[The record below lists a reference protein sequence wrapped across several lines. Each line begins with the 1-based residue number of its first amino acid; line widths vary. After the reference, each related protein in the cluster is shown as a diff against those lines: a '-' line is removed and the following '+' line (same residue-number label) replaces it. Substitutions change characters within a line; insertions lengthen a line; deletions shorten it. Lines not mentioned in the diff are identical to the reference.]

1 MQTPERTPCAPTW
14 RLTGTTFGIVAMAVS
29 LCVQAEPPPLLYRQ
43 VAARYGLSAEA
54 LYAQAI
60 RYAGRQSRFA
70 SAPTPWPWTV
80 RLCQHERCETVF
92 ADDRATL
99 AAILKTASRAGWTLY
114 VGPLGLPWSPQ
125 SALPLDAATSPRVSV
140 NAAVRRWVRAQGAR
154 TEIDPDS
161 PTRVTAGRHARSAR
175 ARRWFGLIDRVARE
189 EGVDPALVRA
199 VVAVESAHD
208 PAAVSP
214 KGAAGLMQLM
224 PATAARFG
232 LTPAERFDAAKNIRA
247 GIRYLKVLS
256 RLFGGDLDLI
266 LAGYNAGEGAVLKY
280 GRRIPPYRET
290 QTYVRRVKGYYARYR
305 QRARHRQTRTL
316 MAQADERR
324 QRLRARAD
332 QRDREPSRERS
343 LMGAG
348 E

>member
-1 MQTPERTPCAPTW
+1 MQTPERTPSAPTW

-99 AAILKTASRAGWTLY
+99 AAILKTASRAGWILY

-125 SALPLDAATSPRVSV
+125 SALSLDAITSPRVSV

-224 PATAARFG
+224 PATAEQFG
-232 LTPAERFDAAKNIRA
+232 LSRHRRTEPEPNLRA
-247 GIRYLKVLS
+247 GARYLRWLLDYFDQDR
-256 RLFGGDLDLI
+256 RLA

-280 GRRIPPYRET
+280 GHQIPPFPET
-290 QTYVRRVKGYYARYR
+290 QAYVQRVQGFLALGD
-305 QRARHRQTRTL
+305 T
-316 MAQADERR
+316 
-324 QRLRARAD
+324 
-332 QRDREPSRERS
+332 P
-343 LMGAG
+343 
-348 E
+348 

>member
-1 MQTPERTPCAPTW
+1 MAASGGDRRFGLLLTLGLLSACSDSSTPPSAPSD
-14 RLTGTTFGIVAMAVS
+14 RYADRGMLSDLM
-29 LCVQAEPPPLLYRQ
+29 PPYSDTLAPAPGDLSHG
-43 VAARYGLSAEA
+43 VPAARVSAIA
-54 LYAQAI
+54 TRRRHVL
-60 RYAGRQSRFA
+60 
-70 SAPTPWPWTV
+70 TP
-80 RLCQHERCETVF
+80 
-92 ADDRATL
+92 
-99 AAILKTASRAGWTLY
+99 
-114 VGPLGLPWSPQ
+114 
-125 SALPLDAATSPRVSV
+125 
-140 NAAVRRWVRAQGAR
+140 
-154 TEIDPDS
+154 
-161 PTRVTAGRHARSAR
+161 
-175 ARRWFGLIDRVARE
+175 LIDTIALSE
-189 EGVDPALVRA
+189 HFDPALVHA
-199 VVAVESAHD
+199 VISQESSYNPTAG
-208 PAAVSP
+208 SP

-232 LTPAERFDAAKNIRA
+232 LTAAERFDAAKNIRA

-290 QTYVRRVKGYYARYR
+290 QTYVRRVKGYYALYR